1 MYISDGEE
9 RTWNM
14 LSLKEIVSSY
24 GETVILRGV
33 DMEIGKGQVIAL
45 MGRNGVGKSTLLK
58 TIMGLIRPRSGSVTL
73 DGKDITLLRPEE
85 RVREGIGYVPQG
97 REIFPHLTVHE
108 NLILGMETRGRKG
121 AAVPEGIYELF
132 PALKTL
138 LHRKGGDLSGGQQQQ
153 LAIARVLITEPK
165 LLLLDEPTEGIQ
177 PSIVFEIENT
187 IRFIKEQ
194 GNISILLVEQFMD
207 FALRL
212 ADFCYIM
219 EKGNI
224 VFHGAVEDLSR
235 EDVKNH
241 LAI

>member
-1 MYISDGEE
+1 
-9 RTWNM
+9 M
-14 LSLKEIVSSY
+14 LSLNGIVSSY

-45 MGRNGVGKSTLLK
+45 MGRNGVGKSTLLR
-58 TIMGLIRPRSGSVTL
+58 TIMGLIHPRSGTILL
-73 DGKDITLLRPEE
+73 DGSDVTAMRPEE
-85 RVREGIGYVPQG
+85 RVRAGVGYVPQG
-97 REIFPHLTVHE
+97 REIFPYLTVHE
-108 NLILGMETRGRKG
+108 NLILGLEAQGKKG
-121 AAVPEGIYELF
+121 SVVPEGIFDLF
-132 PALKTL
+132 PALKAL

-224 VFHGAVEDLSR
+224 VFNGAVKDLSK
-235 EDVKNH
+235 EDIRNH
-241 LAI
+241 VAI

>member
-1 MYISDGEE
+1 
-9 RTWNM
+9 M
-14 LSLKEIVSSY
+14 LSLKGIVSSY

-58 TIMGLIRPRSGSVTL
+58 TIMGLIRPRSGSIVL
-73 DGKDITLLRPEE
+73 DGKDITSQRPEE

-97 REIFPHLTVHE
+97 REIFPYLTVYE
-108 NLILGMETRGRKG
+108 NLILGLEARGKKRDL
-121 AAVPEGIYELF
+121 VPEGIYELF

-194 GNISILLVEQFMD
+194 GTISILLVEQFME

-219 EKGNI
+219 EKGDI
-224 VFHGAVEDLSR
+224 VFNGAVGDLSR
-235 EDVKNH
+235 DDIKDH

>member
-1 MYISDGEE
+1 
-9 RTWNM
+9 M
-14 LSLKEIVSSY
+14 LSLNKIVSSY

-58 TIMGLIRPRSGSVTL
+58 TIMGLIRPRSGTIMFDGFDVTGL
-73 DGKDITLLRPEE
+73 KPEE
-85 RVREGIGYVPQG
+85 RVRRGVGYVPQG
-97 REIFPHLTVHE
+97 REIFPYLTVYE
-108 NLILGMETRGRKG
+108 NLILGLEARGGKKNMI
-121 AAVPEGIYELF
+121 PDGIFDLF
-132 PALKTL
+132 PALKAL
-138 LHRKGGDLSGGQQQQ
+138 LKRKGGDLSGGQQQQ

-187 IRFIKEQ
+187 IRFIKNQ
-194 GNISILLVEQFMD
+194 GDISILLVEQFME

-219 EKGNI
+219 EKGSI
-224 VFHGAVEDLSR
+224 VFSGEVKDLSK
-235 EDVKNH
+235 DDIKDH
-241 LAI
+241 LII